1 MNNKIIDYTIQ
12 SIKKD
17 GLKFSVD
24 DIAKGLKISKKT
36 IYKIF
41 PDNED
46 LAMAVYNKY
55 YNEALNRA
63 ENIVSNGGS
72 RNKKDLLNLY
82 YDTFSIQNENIF
94 NKYKLN
100 DSVLR
105 LATNR
110 QQDLCD
116 VISSILVSDNGKS
129 LKLIIDGVFT
139 NIINKDISDKEKTEI
154 IERLATIL
162 WQLIL

>member
-1 MNNKIIDYTIQ
+1 MNEIHCKICNNGTLTFPG
-12 SIKKD
+12 
-17 GLKFSVD
+17 GLPLHLGT
-24 DIAKGLKISKKT
+24 KG
-36 IYKIF
+36 
-41 PDNED
+41 D
-46 LAMAVYNKY
+46 
-55 YNEALNRA
+55 
-63 ENIVSNGGS
+63 
-72 RNKKDLLNLY
+72 
-82 YDTFSIQNENIF
+82 
-94 NKYKLN
+94 N